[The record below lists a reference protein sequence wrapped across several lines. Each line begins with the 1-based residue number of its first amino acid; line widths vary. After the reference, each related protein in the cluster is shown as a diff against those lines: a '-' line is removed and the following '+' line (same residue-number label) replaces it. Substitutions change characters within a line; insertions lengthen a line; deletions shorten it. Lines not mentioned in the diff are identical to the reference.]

1 MPERTLPRLLAFTV
15 FAFACASSTVDLFEL
30 VGRPLRWL
38 CLTALAILAI
48 ATVAARR
55 SPVSEPSNTVL
66 QAPGPR
72 NGAGPT
78 VSNTVLQSRWALLV
92 PAGLFVGLGLVSA
105 GWSIDARLSFGRAA
119 SLGVLAVAAGALAVL
134 AAGDRG
140 LARRLLLAILAGAVA
155 VAAIGLAVLAI
166 VYSDAVQPAS
176 EQYPARYRG
185 MGQNPNTMPLL
196 FAVALPLAAWWL
208 WQARSLRDRVG
219 AAGAIL
225 LLDGSIVASGSRGAM
240 LAGFA
245 ATLLFVLVAAPTAR
259 VRALLGAAALTAV
272 VASVG
277 IAQIPNATTGK
288 APRVPPPGDRNA
300 QDVLPLEGE
309 IGRGPLDRPA
319 PPIRR
324 RLFGASGRA
333 RAWEGA
339 LDQSADRPALGYGF
353 GTEEKVFVDRFYY
366 FRSAVPENSYIGL
379 VLQLGAA
386 GLALFLALALALL
399 LAAWSALRLA
409 AGAERRMVA
418 AAGAVLVSGLVL
430 GLTQSYFVSVGN
442 VAVGSV
448 WICAAIAAGLG
459 ARRST

>member
-38 CLTALAILAI
+38 CLAALAVLA
-48 ATVAARR
+48 AAAAVAPR
-55 SPVSEPSNTVL
+55 SQASKASNTVL
-66 QAPGPR
+66 QAPGPGFR
-72 NGAGPT
+72 TRPGA
-78 VSNTVLQSRWALLV
+78 SNTVLRGRWAVAAL
-92 PAGLFVGLGLVSA
+92 AALFVGLGLVSA
-105 GWSIDARLSFGRAA
+105 SWSIDTRLSLARAA
-119 SLGVLAVAAGALAVL
+119 SLAVLAVAAGALAVL
-134 AAGDRG
+134 AARDRD

-155 VAAIGLAVLAI
+155 VAAIGLVVLAV

-208 WQARSLRDRVG
+208 WQARSRLERT
-219 AAGAIL
+219 AAAAAIL

-240 LAGFA
+240 LAAFS
-245 ATLLFVLVAAPTAR
+245 ATLVFVLTAAPTAR
-259 VRALLGAAALTAV
+259 LRALLAAGTLALI
-272 VASVG
+272 VASVA

-339 LDQSADRPALGYGF
+339 LDQAADRPALGYGF

-379 VLQLGAA
+379 LLQLGAA
-386 GLALFLALALALL
+386 GLALFLAVALALL
-399 LAAWSALRLA
+399 GAVAGAFRRA
-409 AGAERRMVA
+409 AGADRRMVA

-448 WICAAIAAGLG
+448 WICAAIAATGS